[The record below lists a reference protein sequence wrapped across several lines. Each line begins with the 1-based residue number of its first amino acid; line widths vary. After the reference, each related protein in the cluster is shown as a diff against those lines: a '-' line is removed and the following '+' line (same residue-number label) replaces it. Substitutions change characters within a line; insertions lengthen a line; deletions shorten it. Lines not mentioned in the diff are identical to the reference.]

1 MLNYSVA
8 ELRLIKI
15 FTYCLG
21 RENPV
26 CFLRD
31 SHFVYLP
38 EIPYYFARI
47 SLQSINE
54 RIIIRGIWNGPLK
67 ILPLAA

>member
-1 MLNYSVA
+1 MLFLYFLLIYIFLLLFRKRES
-8 ELRLIKI
+8 RLFSAGFSFFICWR
-15 FTYCLG
+15 F
-21 RENPV
+21 R
-26 CFLRD
+26 
-31 SHFVYLP
+31 
-38 EIPYYFARI
+38 YFFPRI